1 MASSLCMGRSRLTP
15 SFLSRSGSPEPMLS
29 GHPSDRQVPA
39 ARAGKQELP
48 TESGDVCLHGT
59 VHREAQPPGS
69 VRSGQPREERT
80 YVSIDC
86 HSSLVHGT
94 VKFFKKILFFRSY
107 RIYQK
112 KKYHQRNPQQNRP
125 RGGGRA
131 APLPTLSLE
140 QGTAASLTPE
150 GFQPTQGQRPV
161 PHQLTTRSREV
172 SFQRDSLTSA
182 TVSHEPQTL
191 LPRARPPRSACPI
204 CTCRDFTPTSGWPA
218 VATMQCGL
226 DAGGRQGHRGST
238 GRRGGA
244 PRAPA
249 STSCPGCTT

>member
-1 MASSLCMGRSRLTP
+1 M
-15 SFLSRSGSPEPMLS
+15 
-29 GHPSDRQVPA
+29 PA

-48 TESGDVCLHGT
+48 TASGDVCPHGT

-80 YVSIDC
+80 HVSIDC

-94 VKFFKKILFFRSY
+94 VKIFFLILFFRSY
-107 RIYQK
+107 RIYHK
-112 KKYHQRNPQQNRP
+112 KKYHQRTPQQNRP

-182 TVSHEPQTL
+182 TASHEPQTL
-191 LPRARPPRSACPI
+191 PRAWPPRSVCPI
-204 CTCRDFTPTSGWPA
+204 CTCRDFMPTSGWPT
-218 VATMQCGL
+218 VATLQCGL
-226 DAGGRQGHRGST
+226 DAGGQQGHRGST
-238 GRRGGA
+238 GRRA
-244 PRAPA
+244 RLHQLPRLHHLIQTQLSPA
-249 STSCPGCTT
+249 TPPSKRASFWSQT